1 VCTREPFRVHTGRI
15 TLMPSLL
22 RRLGAAA

>member
-22 RRLGAAA
+22 SRLGGAA